1 MDKGSASNLASAS
14 CLAVGL
20 ALPAGLAHD
29 IVLSTGLFAFSG
41 GITNTL
47 AIKMLFDRV
56 PGLVGSGVIPAR
68 FREIRAKIKQLIL
81 AHFFH
86 PAFLQQFFADR
97 KKTLRWDR
105 YLKGSGIAGGLE
117 SQVERI
123 WERVAS
129 KEAIEPLVDR
139 NVDRLLDSSVG
150 GFLLMVGVDNVKPAV
165 RDFVSGMLASLKE
178 RVQELARSAAPS
190 GSPALE
196 LDEEKIIEDVRA
208 GVDGLLEAK
217 LQELDAV
224 KVKGML
230 EDVIR
235 DHLGWLVV
243 WGNVFGG
250 LLGLLAL
257 LVQERVAARQ
267 RSPDC
272 VHRIHRALAPSP
284 GPCPRHSS

>member
-1 MDKGSASNLASAS
+1 MDKGTASNVASAS
-14 CLAVGL
+14 CFAIGV
-20 ALPAGLAHD
+20 ALPAGPVRD
-29 IVLSTGLFAFSG
+29 VVLSTGMFAFSG

-86 PAFLQQFFADR
+86 PSFLQQFFSER
-97 KKTLRWDR
+97 KKTLQWNR
-105 YLKGSGIAGGLE
+105 YVKGGSAAGGLE
-117 SQVERI
+117 AQVERI

-129 KEAIEPLVDR
+129 REAIEPLVDR
-139 NVDRLLDSSVG
+139 NLEKLLESSVG
-150 GFLLMVGVDNVKPAV
+150 GFLLMVGVDRVKPAV
-165 RDFVSGMLASLKE
+165 REFVSGMMAGLKD
-178 RVQELARSAAPS
+178 RVKEFARSVDPS
-190 GSPALE
+190 ASGGLV
-196 LDEEKIIEDVRA
+196 LDEERIIEDVRS

-224 KVKGML
+224 QVKSML

-250 LLGLLAL
+250 MLGLLAL
-257 LVQERVAARQ
+257 LFQ
-267 RSPDC
+267 
-272 VHRIHRALAPSP
+272 
-284 GPCPRHSS
+284 